1 MDMDGKV
8 LHSWQLDK
16 KNEYSEVWPYAQ
28 ILENGDLLSYCM
40 ESIFVRLGWDSTRKW
55 GAKMRAHHGFYVSK
69 NKDIY
74 ALNRRDSVI
83 FQCGLPVPVLEDYIT
98 IFSADGDL
106 KGDISFMKAAKSELQ
121 SKVILEIYRYIAR
134 PGKLWKILTR
144 MFTGE
149 PVFISSSGALDI
161 LHVNS
166 AILIERDIDG
176 LCKEGDVLI
185 SIRNLD
191 LIVILDVEKE
201 EFVWKWGPGI
211 IDDQH
216 DAKMLDND
224 NILLF
229 DNGYK
234 RGYSRIIE
242 LNALT
247 GEIVWEYK
255 AKKPEDFFSPR
266 RGSCQRLPNGNT
278 LITESDRGRIFEVTY
293 SGETVWEFYNPE
305 VKEETRERKAFR
317 KLTRIPNPQDYP
329 MLKDLKR

>member
-1 MDMDGKV
+1 
-8 LHSWQLDK
+8 
-16 KNEYSEVWPYAQ
+16 
-28 ILENGDLLSYCM
+28 
-40 ESIFVRLGWDSTRKW
+40 
-55 GAKMRAHHGFYVSK
+55 MRAHHGFYVGK

-83 FQCGLPVPVLEDYIT
+83 FRSGLPVPILEDYIT
-98 IFSADGDL
+98 IFSEDGDP
-106 KGDISFMKAAKSELQ
+106 KGDISFMKAAKSELP
-121 SKVILEIYRYIAR
+121 SKVIFEIYRYIAR

-144 MFTGE
+144 RFMGG

-161 LHVNS
+161 LHANS
-166 AILIERDIDG
+166 AMVIERDIDG
-176 LCKEGDVLI
+176 LCKEGNVLI

-191 LIVILDVEKE
+191 LIVIFDVEKE
-201 EFVWKWGPGI
+201 KFVWKWGPGI

-229 DNGYK
+229 DNGYQ

-255 AKKPEDFFSPR
+255 AKKPEDFYSPR
-266 RGSCQRLPNGNT
+266 RGVCQRLPNGNT
-278 LITESDRGRIFEVTY
+278 LITESDRGRVFEVTY
-293 SGETVWEFYNPE
+293 SGEIVWEFYNPE
-305 VKEETRERKAFR
+305 VKEDTRERKAFR
-317 KLTRIPNPQDYP
+317 KLTRIPNPQDYH